1 MVAKSTKNT
10 TKTTKKKTKN
20 TKKETKKETVAI
32 EYSPFIKTYLFE
44 KISNNLPRIIEICKK
59 YEGIEPMGLEE
70 WEFFDKLILE
80 ISKMRSESE
89 SPNYSNYIRFEP
101 IKRQKYT
108 ITQKVLEMERKRY
121 ILELSSQI
129 TEDDKDM
136 NIHYCNLIFL
146 HIAIMLEENGIKK
159 EDKKEIEK

>member
-1 MVAKSTKNT
+1 MAAKSTKNT
-10 TKTTKKKTKN
+10 TKKKTTTK
-20 TKKETKKETVAI
+20 KKETKKDKVVI
-32 EYSPFIKTYLFE
+32 EYSPFINTYLFE
-44 KISNNLPRIIEICKK
+44 KISNNLTRIIEICKK
-59 YEGIEPMGLEE
+59 YEGIEPIGSDE

-80 ISKMRSESE
+80 ISKVRNESE
-89 SPNYSNYIRFEP
+89 SPTYSNYIRFEP

-108 ITQKVLEMERKRY
+108 IAQKVREMQRKRH

-129 TEDDKDM
+129 REDDKDK
-136 NIHYCNLIFL
+136 NVHYCNLIFL

>member
-1 MVAKSTKNT
+1 MATKSTKNT
-10 TKTTKKKTKN
+10 TKKKTTTK
-20 TKKETKKETVAI
+20 KKETKKDKVAI

-59 YEGIEPMGLEE
+59 YEGIEPMGSDE

-89 SPNYSNYIRFEP
+89 SLTYSNYIRFEP

-108 ITQKVLEMERKRY
+108 IAQKVREMQRKRH

-129 TEDDKDM
+129 REDDKDK
-136 NIHYCNLIFL
+136 NVHYCNLIFL

>member
-1 MVAKSTKNT
+1 MTVKSTKNT
-10 TKTTKKKTKN
+10 TKKKTTN
-20 TKKETKKETVAI
+20 TKKETKKETVVI
-32 EYSPFIKTYLFE
+32 EYSPFIKTYVFE
-44 KISNNLPRIIEICKK
+44 KISKNLPRIIEICKK

-70 WEFFDKLILE
+70 WEYFDKLILE
-80 ISKMRSESE
+80 ISKMRRDSESTT
-89 SPNYSNYIRFEP
+89 YGNYIRFEP

-129 TEDDKDM
+129 TEDDKDV
-136 NIHYCNLIFL
+136 NIHYCNLIFI

>member
-1 MVAKSTKNT
+1 MAAKSTKY
-10 TKTTKKKTKN
+10 TTKKKTTTK
-20 TKKETKKETVAI
+20 KKETKKDKVAI

-59 YEGIEPMGLEE
+59 YEGIEPMGSDE

-80 ISKMRSESE
+80 ISKVRSESE
-89 SPNYSNYIRFEP
+89 SPTYSNYIRFEP

-108 ITQKVLEMERKRY
+108 IAQKVREMQRKRH

-129 TEDDKDM
+129 REDDKDK
-136 NIHYCNLIFL
+136 NVHYYNLIFL

>member
-1 MVAKSTKNT
+1 MATKSTKNI
-10 TKTTKKKTKN
+10 TKKKTTN

-32 EYSPFIKTYLFE
+32 EYSPFIKTCLFE

-59 YEGIEPMGLEE
+59 YEGIEPMGSEE

-80 ISKMRSESE
+80 ISKVRSESE
-89 SPNYSNYIRFEP
+89 SPTYSNYIRFEP

-108 ITQKVLEMERKRY
+108 IVQKVREMQRKRH

-129 TEDDKDM
+129 TEDDKDKSV
-136 NIHYCNLIFL
+136 HYCNLIFL

>member
-1 MVAKSTKNT
+1 MVTKSTKNT
-10 TKTTKKKTKN
+10 TKKKNTN

-32 EYSPFIKTYLFE
+32 EYSPFIKTCLFE
-44 KISNNLPRIIEICKK
+44 KISSNLPRIIEICKK
-59 YEGIEPMGLEE
+59 YEGIEPMSLEE
-70 WEFFDKLILE
+70 WEYFDKLILE

-89 SPNYSNYIRFEP
+89 SPTYSNYIRFEP

-129 TEDDKDM
+129 TEDNNDM
-136 NIHYCNLIFL
+136 NIYYCNLIFL

>member
-1 MVAKSTKNT
+1 MAAKSTKNT
-10 TKTTKKKTKN
+10 TKSTKKKTTTK
-20 TKKETKKETVAI
+20 KKETKKDKVAI

-59 YEGIEPMGLEE
+59 YEGIEPMDSEE

-80 ISKMRSESE
+80 ISKMRIKFE
-89 SPNYSNYIRFEP
+89 SPTYSNYIRFEP

-129 TEDDKDM
+129 TEDDKDV

-146 HIAIMLEENGIKK
+146 HIAIMLEENGIIK

>member
-1 MVAKSTKNT
+1 MATKSTKNT
-10 TKTTKKKTKN
+10 TKKKT
-20 TKKETKKETVAI
+20 TKKETKKEKVAI

-44 KISNNLPRIIEICKK
+44 KISENLPRIIEICKK
-59 YEGIEPMGLEE
+59 YEGIEPMGLDE
-70 WEFFDKLILE
+70 WKYFDKLILE
-80 ISKMRSESE
+80 ISKIRSESE
-89 SPNYSNYIRFEP
+89 SLTYSNYIRFEP

-108 ITQKVLEMERKRY
+108 IAQKVREMQRKRH

-129 TEDDKDM
+129 REDDKDK
-136 NIHYCNLIFL
+136 NVHYCNLIFL

>member
-10 TKTTKKKTKN
+10 TKKKTTTK
-20 TKKETKKETVAI
+20 KKETKKDKVAI

-44 KISNNLPRIIEICKK
+44 KISENLPRIIEICKK
-59 YEGIEPMGLEE
+59 YEGIEPMGLDE
-70 WEFFDKLILE
+70 WKYFDKLILE
-80 ISKMRSESE
+80 ISKLRSESE
-89 SPNYSNYIRFEP
+89 SPTYSNYIRFEP

-108 ITQKVLEMERKRY
+108 ITQKVREMERKRF

-129 TEDDKDM
+129 KDDKDM
-136 NIHYCNLIFL
+136 NVHYCNLIFL
-146 HIAIMLEENGIKK
+146 HIAIMLEENGIIK

>member
-1 MVAKSTKNT
+1 MAAKSTKNT
-10 TKTTKKKTKN
+10 TKKKI
-20 TKKETKKETVAI
+20 TKKETKKEKVAI

-44 KISNNLPRIIEICKK
+44 KISENLPRIIEICKK
-59 YEGIEPMGLEE
+59 YEGIEPMGLDE
-70 WEFFDKLILE
+70 WKYFDKLILE

-89 SPNYSNYIRFEP
+89 SLTYSNYIRFEP

-108 ITQKVLEMERKRY
+108 ITQKVREMERKRF

-129 TEDDKDM
+129 KDDKDM
-136 NIHYCNLIFL
+136 NVHYCNLIFL
-146 HIAIMLEENGIKK
+146 HIAIMLEENGIIK

>member
-10 TKTTKKKTKN
+10 TKKKTTK
-20 TKKETKKETVAI
+20 TKKETKKETATI
-32 EYSPFIKTYLFE
+32 EYSHFIKTCLFE
-44 KISNNLPRIIEICKK
+44 KISSNLPRIVEICKK

-89 SPNYSNYIRFEP
+89 YSTYGNYIRFEP

-121 ILELSSQI
+121 ILELSSHI
-129 TEDDKDM
+129 TEDDKDK
-136 NIHYCNLIFL
+136 NVHYCNLIFL

>member
-1 MVAKSTKNT
+1 MTVKSTKNT
-10 TKTTKKKTKN
+10 TKKKTTN

-32 EYSPFIKTYLFE
+32 EYSPFIKTCLFE
-44 KISNNLPRIIEICKK
+44 KISSNLPRIIEICKK
-59 YEGIEPMGLEE
+59 YDGIEPMGSDE
-70 WEFFDKLILE
+70 WEFFDKLVLE
-80 ISKMRSESE
+80 ISKMRRDSESTT
-89 SPNYSNYIRFEP
+89 YGNYIRFEP

-129 TEDDKDM
+129 TEDNKDM

-146 HIAIMLEENGIKK
+146 HIAIMLKENGIRK

>member
-1 MVAKSTKNT
+1 MATKSTKNT
-10 TKTTKKKTKN
+10 TKKKTTTK
-20 TKKETKKETVAI
+20 KKETKKDKVAI

-59 YEGIEPMGLEE
+59 YEGIEPMGSDE
-70 WEFFDKLILE
+70 WEFFDKLVLE
-80 ISKMRSESE
+80 ISKVRNESE
-89 SPNYSNYIRFEP
+89 SPTYSNYIRFEP

-108 ITQKVLEMERKRY
+108 IAQKVREMQRKRH

-129 TEDDKDM
+129 REDDKDK
-136 NIHYCNLIFL
+136 NVHYCNLIFL

>member
-1 MVAKSTKNT
+1 MAAKSTKNT
-10 TKTTKKKTKN
+10 TKKKTTTK
-20 TKKETKKETVAI
+20 KKETKKDKVAI

-59 YEGIEPMGLEE
+59 YEGIEPMGSDE

-80 ISKMRSESE
+80 ISTVRSESE
-89 SPNYSNYIRFEP
+89 SPTYSNYIRFEP
-101 IKRQKYT
+101 IKRQKYA
-108 ITQKVLEMERKRY
+108 IAQKVREMQRKRH

-129 TEDDKDM
+129 REDDKDK
-136 NIHYCNLIFL
+136 NVHYCNLIFL

>member
-1 MVAKSTKNT
+1 MATKSTKNT
-10 TKTTKKKTKN
+10 TKTTKKKT
-20 TKKETKKETVAI
+20 TKKETKKDTVAI

-44 KISNNLPRIIEICKK
+44 KISENLPRIIEICKK

-80 ISKMRSESE
+80 ISKMRSEFE
-89 SPNYSNYIRFEP
+89 SSTYSNYIRFEP

-129 TEDDKDM
+129 TEDDKDV

-146 HIAIMLEENGIKK
+146 HIAIMLKENGIIK
-159 EDKKEIEK
+159 EDKKRD

>member
-1 MVAKSTKNT
+1 MATKSTKNT
-10 TKTTKKKTKN
+10 TKKKTTN
-20 TKKETKKETVAI
+20 TKKETKKDTVVI

-44 KISNNLPRIIEICKK
+44 KISENLPRIIEICKK
-59 YEGIEPMGLEE
+59 YEGIEPMGLDE

-80 ISKMRSESE
+80 ISKVRSESE
-89 SPNYSNYIRFEP
+89 SPTYSNYIRFEP

-108 ITQKVLEMERKRY
+108 ITQKVREMERKRY
-121 ILELSSQI
+121 ILELSSRI
-129 TEDDKDM
+129 TEDNKDM

-146 HIAIMLEENGIKK
+146 HIAIMLEENGIIK

>member
-1 MVAKSTKNT
+1 
-10 TKTTKKKTKN
+10 
-20 TKKETKKETVAI
+20 
-32 EYSPFIKTYLFE
+32 
-44 KISNNLPRIIEICKK
+44 
-59 YEGIEPMGLEE
+59 MGLEE

-80 ISKMRSESE
+80 ISKMRSESG
-89 SPNYSNYIRFEP
+89 YSTYGNYIRFEP

-129 TEDDKDM
+129 TEDDKDK

-146 HIAIMLEENGIKK
+146 HIAIMLEENGIIK

>member
-10 TKTTKKKTKN
+10 TKKKTTN
-20 TKKETKKETVAI
+20 TKKEMKKDKVAI
-32 EYSPFIKTYLFE
+32 EYSPFIKTHIFE
-44 KISNNLPRIIEICKK
+44 KISKNLPRIVEICKK
-59 YEGIEPMGLEE
+59 YEGIEPIGSDE
-70 WEFFDKLILE
+70 WEFFDKLVLE
-80 ISKMRSESE
+80 ISKMMSDSE
-89 SPNYSNYIRFEP
+89 SPAYSNYIRFEP

-129 TEDDKDM
+129 AEDDKDM

-146 HIAIMLEENGIKK
+146 HIAIMLEENGIRK

>member
-1 MVAKSTKNT
+1 MTTKSTKNT
-10 TKTTKKKTKN
+10 TKKKTTN
-20 TKKETKKETVAI
+20 TKKETKKDTVVI
-32 EYSPFIKTYLFE
+32 EYSPFIKTCLFE
-44 KISNNLPRIIEICKK
+44 KISSNLPRIVEICKK

-70 WEFFDKLILE
+70 WEFFDKLVLE
-80 ISKMRSESE
+80 ISKMRSDSE
-89 SPNYSNYIRFEP
+89 SPTYGNYIRFEP

-121 ILELSSQI
+121 ILKLSLQI
-129 TEDDKDM
+129 TEDDKDK

-146 HIAIMLEENGIKK
+146 HIAIMLEENGIIK